1 MSVDAPGTQHDD
13 AGRPDP
19 GGAEA
24 KEAAPSSAA
33 PAHGLERAL
42 RRESTSGRVLASA
55 IVALVVTLLCV
66 YALLES
72 TLQAINQ
79 PAWIMDPESASRFVA
94 GLPGDTDRGIL
105 GLLGLVIA
113 VVGLGFLIVALRRG
127 RSGRRALPGE
137 RIAVVVDDEVLA
149 SALARR
155 ARSAATVR
163 PEQVTVVLSQ
173 GEAIVNVRP
182 TSGIP
187 VSAEAV
193 LAAVEDEL
201 KRLRP
206 RPYPLLRVRV
216 AGTGVIGA

>member
-1 MSVDAPGTQHDD
+1 MSVDAPGTAHDGD
-13 AGRPDP
+13 HAPPPSDQGAVAEP
-19 GGAEA
+19 GS
-24 KEAAPSSAA
+24 KLPN
-33 PAHGLERAL
+33 HRLDRAV
-42 RRESTSGRVLASA
+42 RRETGSGRVLASA

-79 PAWIMDPESASRFVA
+79 PAWIIDPESAARFVS
-94 GLPGDTDRGIL
+94 GLPEDADRNIL

-113 VVGLGFLIVALRRG
+113 VVGLIFVLVALLRG
-127 RSGRRALPGE
+127 RSGRRSLPGQ
-137 RIAVVVDDEVLA
+137 RVAVVLDDEVLA

-163 PEQVTVVLSQ
+163 PEQVNVVLSRN
-173 GEAIVNVRP
+173 EAIVNVRP

-201 KRLRP
+201 RRLRP
-206 RPYPLLRVRV
+206 HPYPLLRVRV
-216 AGTGVIGA
+216 AGTGVVGA